1 MALADELGS
10 WKTKRRSEWT
20 PEELA
25 AYQQWSAREL
35 RRMGP
40 MNPVE
45 FNLITADSDEF
56 DRPPHMPTFTINPE

>member
-1 MALADELGS
+1 
-10 WKTKRRSEWT
+10 
-20 PEELA
+20 
-25 AYQQWSAREL
+25 
-35 RRMGP
+35 